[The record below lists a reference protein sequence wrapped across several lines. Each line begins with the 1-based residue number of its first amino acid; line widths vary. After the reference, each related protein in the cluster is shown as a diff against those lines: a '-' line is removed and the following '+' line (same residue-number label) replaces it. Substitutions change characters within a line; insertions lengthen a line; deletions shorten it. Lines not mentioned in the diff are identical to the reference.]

1 MFTGIVEEV
10 GEVVAAPS
18 TGLRIRASIV
28 LGDARLGDSIAI
40 NGTCLTVTAI
50 DGDTFSVDT
59 VPETLRRTN
68 LGGLRPGDPVN
79 LERAL
84 PAGGRMGGHFVQG
97 HVEATGRI
105 ASIEPEQEAL
115 LIRIEAPPEVMRY
128 IVEKGFITV
137 DGMSLTVV
145 SRDESGFTFTAI
157 PFTQTHTNLRIR
169 RAGDTVN
176 LETDILAKYV
186 EQLTR
191 RTGEPSPIEEL
202 PHEQAHGRD
211 TERV

>member
-10 GEVVAAPS
+10 GEVAEAPG
-18 TGLRIRASIV
+18 TGLRIRATTV
-28 LGDARLGDSIAI
+28 LEDAHLGDSIAI

-50 DGDTFSVDT
+50 DEGGFFVDT

-68 LGGLRPGDPVN
+68 LGELRPGDPVN

-97 HVEATGRI
+97 HVEGTGRI
-105 ASIEPEQEAL
+105 ASIEPDNEAL

-128 IVEKGFITV
+128 IVEKGFVTV
-137 DGMSLTVV
+137 DGISLTVV
-145 SRDESGFTFTAI
+145 SRDDRGFVITII
-157 PFTQTHTNLRIR
+157 PFTQAHTNLRVR
-169 RAGDTVN
+169 RTDDTVN

-186 EQLTR
+186 EQFTNR
-191 RTGEPSPIEEL
+191 SGEASS
-202 PHEQAHGRD
+202 H
-211 TERV
+211 T

>member
-10 GEVVAAPS
+10 GEVFETPG
-18 TGLRIRASIV
+18 TGLRIRATTV
-28 LGDARLGDSIAI
+28 LEDAHLGDSIAI

-50 DGDTFSVDT
+50 DEGGFSVDT

-68 LGGLRPGDPVN
+68 LGELRPGDPVN

-97 HVEATGRI
+97 HVEGTGRI
-105 ASIEPEQEAL
+105 NSIEPENEAL
-115 LIRIEAPPEVMRY
+115 LIRIEAPPELMRY

-137 DGMSLTVV
+137 DGISLTVV
-145 SRDESGFTFTAI
+145 SRDDRGFVITII
-157 PFTQTHTNLRIR
+157 PFTQANTNLRAR

-186 EQLTR
+186 EQFTNR
-191 RTGEPSPIEEL
+191 SGDASS
-202 PHEQAHGRD
+202 HD
-211 TERV
+211 

>member
-10 GEVVAAPS
+10 GEVAEAS
-18 TGLRIRASIV
+18 TTGLRIRAATV
-28 LGDARLGDSIAI
+28 LADAHLGDSIAI
-40 NGTCLTVTAI
+40 NGTCLTVTSI
-50 DGDTFSVDT
+50 DGDTFTVDT

-68 LGGLRPGDPVN
+68 LGELRPGDPVN

-97 HVEATGRI
+97 HIEATGRI
-105 ASIEPEQEAL
+105 AAIEPEQEAL
-115 LIRIEAPPEVMRY
+115 LIRIDAPPKAMRY

-137 DGMSLTVV
+137 DGISLTVV
-145 SRDESGFTFTAI
+145 SRDDAGFVITVI
-157 PFTQTHTNLRIR
+157 PFTQEHTNLHAR

-186 EQLTR
+186 EQLIR
-191 RTGEPSPIEEL
+191 SGE
-202 PHEQAHGRD
+202 R
-211 TERV
+211 